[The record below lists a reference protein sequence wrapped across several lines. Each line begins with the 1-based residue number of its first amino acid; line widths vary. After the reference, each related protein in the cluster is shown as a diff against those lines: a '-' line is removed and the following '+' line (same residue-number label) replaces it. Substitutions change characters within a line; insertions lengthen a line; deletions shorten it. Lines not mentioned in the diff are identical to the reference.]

1 MEESN
6 FEIEI
11 DHTTKVEDNYILTII
26 LSSCVYLNIKSITDH
41 ACFVFCL
48 FIFLGFFFQ
57 LAWPAL
63 FVAVKNGHEEIVEYL
78 VEKGAD
84 ISYQKNVSYKY
95 SAKL

>member
-48 FIFLGFFFQ
+48 FIFLGFFSSWPGLLYLWQ
-57 LAWPAL
+57 LRMATRR
-63 FVAVKNGHEEIVEYL
+63 
-78 VEKGAD
+78 
-84 ISYQKNVSYKY
+84 
-95 SAKL
+95 